1 MGDWNCFSR
10 IGGEAGAGSTLGVSA
25 LYRRGLMAV
34 TVRFLRAVLRLTL
47 ALQDDLRR
55 IFDPLAVT
63 MVTVL

>member
-1 MGDWNCFSR
+1 
-10 IGGEAGAGSTLGVSA
+10 
-25 LYRRGLMAV
+25 MAV